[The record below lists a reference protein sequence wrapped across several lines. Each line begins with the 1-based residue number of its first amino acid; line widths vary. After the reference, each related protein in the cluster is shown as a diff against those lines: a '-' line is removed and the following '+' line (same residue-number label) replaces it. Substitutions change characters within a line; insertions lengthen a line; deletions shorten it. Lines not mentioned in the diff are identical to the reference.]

1 MKKTR
6 LFLGAALAAVLCL
19 WTGCREE
26 QSEMTLDVIEGRATI
41 QGKVMY
47 DQGARQVEDA
57 MLVGVNMVPASGVT
71 VTIKVPYDAYKS
83 GSDGEKLYTT
93 TTDANGNYSISI
105 PATSTVAQ
113 ATIDVLPFYATYG
126 TLNNDGTITT
136 TDNVLFNN
144 TTITTGASISIEQG
158 DIQIA
163 NIEVNPTLT
172 TDQPERNQTIT
183 IKGKVT
189 YLGEVRVESNDSE
202 RYKSDTIA
210 NTNYP
215 VRIILSCLDLNNEQ
229 PDIIYNL
236 TTDNSGR
243 YNLTAQF
250 YETWNYSNV
259 RIVAEVEASYT
270 TADSDKAFKH
280 YVREVGASEWS
291 IQNLSGIYSEKSQ
304 STQANSNNKFFTLE
318 MRDIQQDF
326 TPEDYSIIRGIG
338 NPDVDEDEDGI
349 LIYETNNPMGWNY

>member
-47 DQGARQVEDA
+47 DQGARQDEDA

-136 TDNVLFNN
+136 TDNALFNN

-172 TDQPERNQTIT
+172 TTQPERNQTIT

-189 YLGEVRVESNDSE
+189 YLGEIRAENSNIEEYVSGPIA
-202 RYKSDTIA
+202 KSNQPLIVYLFNNSSNEPTI
-210 NTNYP
+210 
-215 VRIILSCLDLNNEQ
+215 V
-229 PDIIYNL
+229 YNL
-236 TTDNSGR
+236 TTDEKGE
-243 YNLTAQF
+243 YNLTAKF
-250 YETWNYSNV
+250 YETWDYSDV
-259 RIVAEVEASYT
+259 IIVAEVEASYAAT
-270 TADSDKAFKH
+270 NSEKAFKH
-280 YVREVGASEWS
+280 YVLEYSTDEWS
-291 IQNLSGIYSEKSQ
+291 VQNLSGVYSNAYQ
-304 STQANSNNKFFTLE
+304 LTQASSNNKFLILE
-318 MRDIQQDF
+318 MADIQQTF

-338 NPDVDEDEDGI
+338 NPDVDKDENGVR
-349 LIYETNNPMGWNY
+349 IYRTKNPMGWSY

>member
-6 LFLGAALAAVLCL
+6 FFLGAALAAVLCL

-163 NIEVNPTLT
+163 NIEINPTLT
-172 TDQPERNQTIT
+172 TDQPERNQEIT

-189 YLGEVRVESNDSE
+189 RDYEAPVPDAYGDIISSIKSTKEVPS
-202 RYKSDTIA
+202 
-210 NTNYP
+210 YP
-215 VRIILSCLDLNNEQ
+215 VRVTLTINNERS
-229 PDIIYNL
+229 IVYNT
-236 TTDNSGR
+236 TTDSNGE
-243 YNLTAQF
+243 YNITANF
-250 YETWNYSNV
+250 YETWDYSNV
-259 RIVAEVEASYT
+259 IVRAQVDANYASI
-270 TADSDKAFKH
+270 DSERAFEH
-280 YVREVGASEWS
+280 YYKTNTSTKW
-291 IQNLSGIYSEKSQ
+291 QKQKLSGVYSSAQ
-304 STQANSNNKFFTLE
+304 RTASASDNNKFIALS
-318 MRDIQQDF
+318 IANVNQAF
-326 TPEDYSIIRGIG
+326 TPEDYDIIYGIG
-338 NPDVDEDEDGI
+338 NTVDSEYG
-349 LIYETNNPMGWNY
+349 YEYHNPMNW